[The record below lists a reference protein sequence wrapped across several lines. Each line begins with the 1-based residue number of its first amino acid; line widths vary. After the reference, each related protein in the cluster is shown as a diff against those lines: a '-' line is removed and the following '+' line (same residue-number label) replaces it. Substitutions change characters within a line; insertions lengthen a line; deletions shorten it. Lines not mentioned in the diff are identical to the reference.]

1 MTTTR
6 VLAAGVALLV
16 MLPLAAQERPR
27 GPAGGRDPREM
38 LKRADTNGDGKL
50 DKKEFVAARTAEMEE
65 AFGRIDANGDGLV
78 DEQEIGQ
85 FAERMREQ
93 AGRPGMGPGGERR
106 AAAVG
111 SERGPE
117 GPGGRRPEGPRPDG
131 VPAAG
136 AMAEQF
142 FERMDTDGNGTL
154 SREEYLAGAERLREM
169 MRRGGGMPGLGGRA
183 AAPEEGFRRPPR
195 PEPAGDKAAE

>member
-6 VLAAGVALLV
+6 ALAAGVALLV

-85 FAERMREQ
+85 FTERMREQ
-93 AGRPGMGPGGERR
+93 AGRGGMGPGGERR
-106 AAAVG
+106 AAAAG

-117 GPGGRRPEGPRPDG
+117 GGAGRRPEGPRPGGEPDG
-131 VPAAG
+131 AL
-136 AMAEQF
+136 AEQF
-142 FERMDTDGNGTL
+142 FERTDTDGDGKL
-154 SREEYLAGAERLREM
+154 SREEYLVGAQRLREM
-169 MRRGGGMPGLGGRA
+169 MRRGGMPALGGRA

-195 PEPAGDKAAE
+195 PEPAGETAAE

>member
-38 LKRADTNGDGKL
+38 LKRADTNGDGRL
-50 DKKEFVAARTAEMEE
+50 DRKEFVAARTAEMEE
-65 AFGRIDANGDGLV
+65 AFGRIDTNGDGLL

-85 FAERMREQ
+85 FSERMREQ
-93 AGRPGMGPGGERR
+93 AGRAGVGPAGERR
-106 AAAVG
+106 
-111 SERGPE
+111 PE
-117 GPGGRRPEGPRPDG
+117 GPGSERRPEGGAGRRPEGPRPGGEPD
-131 VPAAG
+131 A

-142 FERMDTDGNGTL
+142 FERMDTDGDGKL
-154 SREEYLAGAERLREM
+154 SREEYLAGAQRLREL
-169 MRRGGGMPGLGGRA
+169 MRRGGGMPALGGRA

-195 PEPAGDKAAE
+195 PEPAGEKAAE

>member
-27 GPAGGRDPREM
+27 GPAGGRDPRE
-38 LKRADTNGDGKL
+38 LLRRADTNGDGKL

-65 AFGRIDANGDGLV
+65 MFGRIDTNGDGLV

-85 FAERMREQ
+85 FTERMREQ

-106 AAAVG
+106 AAG
-111 SERGPE
+111 SERGPQ
-117 GPGGRRPEGPRPDG
+117 GPGDRRPEGARPG
-131 VPAAG
+131 GEPGAG

-142 FERMDTDGNGTL
+142 FERMDTNGDGTL

>member
-1 MTTTR
+1 MTTTHA
-6 VLAAGVALLV
+6 LAAGVALLV

-50 DKKEFVAARTAEMEE
+50 DKKEFIAARTAEMEE

-85 FAERMREQ
+85 LTERMREQ
-93 AGRPGMGPGGERR
+93 AGRAGMGRGGERR
-106 AAAVG
+106 AAAAG
-111 SERGPE
+111 SERASE
-117 GPGGRRPEGPRPDG
+117 GAAGRRAEGPRPGGEPD
-131 VPAAG
+131 A

-142 FERMDTDGNGTL
+142 FERMDTDGDGRL
-154 SREEYLAGAERLREM
+154 SREEYLAGAQRLRDS
-169 MRRGGGMPGLGGRA
+169 MRRGGGMPALGGRA

-195 PEPAGDKAAE
+195 PEPAGDKASE